1 MKRNNYPN
9 LAPTKISVPE
19 YTRKELF
26 KDGHVFI
33 LHNLMEDLYS
43 VHLYEENKDPEFR
56 YLKNDYNNDDLNHI
70 NYISY
75 EVPEPYTSV
84 FEVYEVYEYDNNLK
98 SMLRIFYR
106 EDNKWQ
112 EKIGVPDIEPG
123 MFVVVK
129 FDTKEEPLYALPVFY
144 NNEDVVL
151 VYNNGC
157 FDRWNTIKSRTKEN
171 QSSGI
176 ILFIGQGFNCYDSV
190 RSYLNCYYKN
200 EKVPP
205 YITGEPTFIHPYFH
219 ELYECYYK
227 EE

>member
-43 VHLYEENKDPEFR
+43 VHLCEKNREPEFR
-56 YLKNDYNNDDLNHI
+56 YLENDYNNDDLSHV

-75 EVPEPYTSV
+75 EVPEPYTST
-84 FEVYEVYEYDNNLK
+84 FEVYKVYEYDSISQSFN
-98 SMLRIFYR
+98 RIFYR
-106 EDNKWQ
+106 EDEQWQ
-112 EKIGVPDIEPG
+112 KKIELPDIEPG

-129 FDTKEEPLYALPVFY
+129 YENKIQYALSTLY
-144 NNEDVVL
+144 EDGNIHL
-151 VYNNGC
+151 IYDNGGY
-157 FDRWNTIKSRTKEN
+157 DIYKNIKGITESESFN
-171 QSSGI
+171 GI
-176 ILFIGQGFNCYDSV
+176 ILFIGKNFNCFNSV
-190 RSYLNCYYKN
+190 QSYLNYFYKN
-200 EKVPP
+200 KKAPS
-205 YITGEPTFIHPYFH
+205 YITGKPTFIHPYFH
-219 ELYECYYK
+219 ELYESHYK